1 MAIQT
6 GGTTRIGTSGEL
18 QNISSVDA
26 TTKNAIEAAG
36 VGGVFSFQNYGSI
49 TETYAFS
56 GTGFTYQP
64 SFQGT
69 YNSFGAVSGRVV
81 LSPSGNTNGGT
92 RSITF
97 TGGSNG
103 SFAKFAFYH
112 ASGSYTY
119 SITASG
125 NITQSPVGVVYQENA
140 PTTGKTKVLAEVTSG
155 SYSNSGTATSSLYP
169 TPVTSYLLVA
179 SGQTIVASMPGNS
192 SQIRLFY
199 KDL

>member
-6 GGTTRIGTSGEL
+6 GGTTRIGNSGEL

-36 VGGVFSFQNYGSI
+36 VGGVFSFQNYGSV
-49 TETYAFS
+49 TNQYALS

-64 SFQGT
+64 SFQGSH
-69 YNSFGAVSGRVV
+69 NSFGAVSGRVV
-81 LSPSGNTNGGT
+81 LSPSGNTNSGT

-103 SFAKFAFYH
+103 SLVRFAFYH
-112 ASGSYTY
+112 ASSSYTY
-119 SITASG
+119 SLTASG
-125 NITQSPVGVVYQENA
+125 NITQPPTGIVYLENT
-140 PTTGKTKVLAEVTSG
+140 PTTGKTKILAEVTSG
-155 SYSNSGTATSSLYP
+155 SFSQSGTAFNSAPY
-169 TPVTSYLLVA
+169 VTGYLHIT
-179 SGQTIVASMPGNS
+179 SGQTIVGSMPGNS
-192 SQIRLFY
+192 SQVRLNY